1 MCCRVQ
7 VALHPEWTIVACV
20 LLTLLSCIGIVN
32 FSPKSDTLSLWIPE
46 TSVRSNVIVVMLV
59 IQSKLPPTL
68 HRIFNIYSLCGDG
81 GAVTQ
86 YFLNNEHNNEL
97 LSMSSRH
104 VK

>member
-46 TSVRSNVIVVMLV
+46 TSV
-59 IQSKLPPTL
+59 Q
-68 HRIFNIYSLCGDG
+68 
-81 GAVTQ
+81 
-86 YFLNNEHNNEL
+86 
-97 LSMSSRH
+97 RH
-104 VK
+104 CCYVSYPI